1 MKNTKVQL
9 LKKGFNDICQKF
21 KRKTEKTKS
30 PSIQSKHHD
39 YYSIKSIK
47 CNESSSGYASGSSEE
62 IGEHNHESLE
72 EIDLLKTN
80 KVANT
85 KLNLIKYL
93 LDHEII
99 YVNSMQNGLENFIR
113 PLMAVM
119 ENRLY
124 FQIFQNIEKIN
135 SISKFIQ
142 SKIIE
147 LYEMN
152 GDFVE
157 STIDVIYEFVSL
169 FFSVN
174 IILFNSHFIL
184 IL

>member
-169 FFSVN
+169 FFFS
-174 IILFNSHFIL
+174 
-184 IL
+184 